1 MSKSDSVPA
10 SPVSLPNAD
19 ALHTMAEDLRVVT
32 GKLRRR
38 LREEAHIGDFTP
50 SQIQVLS
57 LLEREGSAT
66 VSSLARLHGMR
77 PQSMGEMLSALKA
90 AGLVTGAPDP
100 NDGRQTVLSLT
111 PAFRKKVK
119 ASRAAREDWLFR
131 TIQTR
136 FSAAEQQQLAVGVD
150 LLKRLIDS

>member
-1 MSKSDSVPA
+1 MSSNAPQPTRSPSDR
-10 SPVSLPNAD
+10 D
-19 ALHTMAEDLRVVT
+19 ALHATAEDLRVIV

-38 LREEAHIGDFTP
+38 LREEAHVGDLTP
-50 SQIQVLS
+50 SQVQVLM
-57 LLEREGSAT
+57 LLEREGPAT
-66 VSSLARLHGMR
+66 VTTLARIQGMR
-77 PQSMGEMLSALKA
+77 PQSMGETLSVLKA
-90 AGLVTGAPDP
+90 AGFVSGTPDP

-136 FSAAEQQQLAVGVD
+136 FSATEQQQLAIGVD